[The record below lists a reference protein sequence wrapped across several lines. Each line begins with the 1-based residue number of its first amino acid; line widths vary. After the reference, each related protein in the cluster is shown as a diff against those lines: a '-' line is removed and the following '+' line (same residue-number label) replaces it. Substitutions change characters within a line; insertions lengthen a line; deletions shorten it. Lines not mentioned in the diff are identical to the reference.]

1 MAIIVFSQSISS
13 LLQLSLIQSRSFGA
27 KLGPSSCTWAVLP
40 GDLPLPSHG
49 RFTPACAA
57 RTVVFGLAG
66 EAFGIICS
74 YSVLPCVALEK
85 LEWRWVWDTSDGTTA
100 VGFRYS
106 LAPLQSKLK
115 SVERFAW
122 RSIRVDQLP
131 RAACWRDTR
140 SRRGKPVSHW
150 LLFWMS
156 FKNGFSLISILLE
169 VFFPLLKCHW
179 FLCKREITQLKSVCM
194 LISLYY
200 INLNHR
206 ECIFNSATILC
217 FSVLFWKPW
226 STSSQ
231 WK

>member
-1 MAIIVFSQSISS
+1 MEIIVFSQSISS

-40 GDLPLPSHG
+40 GDLPLLSHG

-57 RTVVFGLAG
+57 RTVVFGPAG

-85 LEWRWVWDTSDGTTA
+85 LEWRWVWDTSNGTTA

-122 RSIRVDQLP
+122 RSLRVDQLP

-140 SRRGKPVSHW
+140 TGEENPSHTDSCFEC
-150 LLFWMS
+150 LSKMDSHSYQYF
-156 FKNGFSLISILLE
+156 
-169 VFFPLLKCHW
+169 LKCF
-179 FLCKREITQLKSVCM
+179 FLRW
-194 LISLYY
+194 
-200 INLNHR
+200 N
-206 ECIFNSATILC
+206 ATD
-217 FSVLFWKPW
+217 SYVNVK
-226 STSSQ
+226 
-231 WK
+231 